1 MFSLWIHLD
10 HRLEPKVVKNVLCG
24 FPSSGH
30 LFLQVGLVLACKTV
44 RRMPF
49 VKWGGQE
56 GLVQYQGCT
65 QYHDWWESRVSYDD
79 TLCPHDTSLTPNRDA
94 TGNLIF

>member
-1 MFSLWIHLD
+1 MKGISFRGNGVAKKDW
-10 HRLEPKVVKNVLCG
+10 
-24 FPSSGH
+24 
-30 LFLQVGLVLACKTV
+30 
-44 RRMPF
+44 M
-49 VKWGGQE
+49 
-56 GLVQYQGCT
+56 QYQGCT